1 MTTLFWRVYRKGER
15 VPANFVAKVH
25 AASAE
30 DAIRVVKAQPAYK
43 GKDFAF
49 VAVPAHAKAGK

>member
-30 DAIRVVKAQPAYK
+30 EAIRVVQAEPAYK
-43 GKDFAF
+43 GKGLQL
-49 VAVPAHAKAGK
+49 VAIPAHVKSGK